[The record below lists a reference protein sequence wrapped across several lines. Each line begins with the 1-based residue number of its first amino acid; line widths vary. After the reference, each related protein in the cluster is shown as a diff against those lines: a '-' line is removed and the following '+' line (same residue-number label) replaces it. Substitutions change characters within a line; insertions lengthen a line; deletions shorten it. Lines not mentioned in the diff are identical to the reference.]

1 MHAGKHVH
9 KVQNSVLAINHSAM
23 VNDVCRETCSQHTE
37 YCILS
42 KPQWPTMTA
51 GNLYTMYIILYCQF
65 PIQMHTDTVIV
76 HLDTDLYTEHEY
88 YFEPSVLVSMFMY
101 SLGKRILWLL
111 VNSIN
116 IPHSAHCSQLR
127 FVYLDNHSRQNGA
140 NSCTDVPDCTVE
152 SATVTL

>member
-1 MHAGKHVH
+1 
-9 KVQNSVLAINHSAM
+9 
-23 VNDVCRETCSQHTE
+23 
-37 YCILS
+37 
-42 KPQWPTMTA
+42 MTA

-88 YFEPSVLVSMFMY
+88 YIEPSVLVNMFMY

-140 NSCTDVPDCTVE
+140 NSCTDVPDCTAE